1 VEIARTHRN
10 AEIESDQ
17 VPAPKGLPTSMTFF
31 FPAYNEE
38 GNLAPLVEKAL
49 EVLPGFVSD
58 FDIVIVDDGSRD
70 GTEAEARALE
80 LKHPQVRYVRHPQ
93 NRGYGEALRSGFKA
107 CQGEVAFYTD
117 GDNQF
122 DLEELRVAWPVLAG
136 ADVVAGYRIKR
147 ADPWH
152 RLFIAWTYN
161 HVIRVLFSLRVHD
174 VDCAFKLVRKE
185 VVEAVE
191 PMSGGA
197 FFSAEFLLRA
207 HHQGFRVV
215 EVGVHHYP
223 RTVGKPKGA
232 TPKVILRTV
241 RDMLRLRQSLRVRN

>member
-1 VEIARTHRN
+1 VDSA
-10 AEIESDQ
+10 S
-17 VPAPKGLPTSMTFF
+17 KGLPTSITFF

-38 GNLAPLVEKAL
+38 GNLAPMVAKAL
-49 EVLPGFVSD
+49 EVLPGFVPQ

-80 LKHPQVRYVRHPQ
+80 AKHPEVRYVRHAV

-107 CQGEVAFYTD
+107 SRGEVAFYTD
-117 GDNQF
+117 GDQQF
-122 DLEELRVAWPVLAG
+122 DLAELRQAWPVLAG

-147 ADPWH
+147 ADPPH

-161 HVIRVLFSLRVHD
+161 HLIRVLFSLRMHD
-174 VDCAFKLVRKE
+174 VDCAFKLVRRE

-191 PMSGGA
+191 PTSGGA

-207 HHQGFRVV
+207 QHQGFRVV

-232 TPKVILRTV
+232 TPRVILRTV
-241 RDMLRLRQSLRVRN
+241 RDMLALRRLLRVRN

>member
-1 VEIARTHRN
+1 MTQTKTPSREQGRT
-10 AEIESDQ
+10 A
-17 VPAPKGLPTSMTFF
+17 PAAKGLPASMTFF

-38 GNLAPLVEKAL
+38 GNLVAMVDKAL
-49 EVLPGFVSD
+49 GVLPGFVSE

-70 GTEAEARALE
+70 GTEAEGRALE
-80 LKHPQVRYVRHPQ
+80 AGHPEVRYVRHPV

-107 CQGEVAFYTD
+107 SRGEVAFYTD
-117 GDNQF
+117 GDQQF
-122 DLEELRVAWPVLAG
+122 DLDELHQAWPVLAG

-147 ADPWH
+147 ADPLH

-161 HVIRVLFSLRVHD
+161 HLIRVLFSLRMHD
-174 VDCAFKLVRKE
+174 VDCAFKLVRRE
-185 VVEAVE
+185 VIEAVD
-191 PMSGGA
+191 PTSGGA

-223 RTVGKPKGA
+223 RTLGKPKGA

-241 RDMLRLRQSLRVRN
+241 KDMLALRRSLRVRN

>member
-1 VEIARTHRN
+1 MSERAGT
-10 AEIESDQ
+10 S
-17 VPAPKGLPTSMTFF
+17 APKGLPASMTFF

-49 EVLPGFVSD
+49 DVLPGFVPD

-70 GTEAEARALE
+70 GTEAEARGLAAE
-80 LKHPQVRYVRHPQ
+80 HPQVRYVRHPQ

-107 CQGEVAFYTD
+107 CRGEVAFYTD

-122 DLEELRVAWPVLAG
+122 DLEELRIAWPVLAG

-147 ADPWH
+147 ADPLH

-191 PMSGGA
+191 PTSGGA

-207 HHQGFRVV
+207 NHQGFRVV

-232 TPKVILRTV
+232 TPRVILRTV
-241 RDMLRLRQSLRVRN
+241 RDMLGLRRSLRVRN

>member
-1 VEIARTHRN
+1 VDSA
-10 AEIESDQ
+10 S
-17 VPAPKGLPTSMTFF
+17 KGLPTSMTYF

-38 GNLAPLVEKAL
+38 GNLAPMVAKAL
-49 EVLPGFVSD
+49 EVLPGFVPQ
-58 FDIVIVDDGSRD
+58 FDIVIVDDGSGD

-80 LKHPQVRYVRHPQ
+80 AKHPEVRYVRHAV

-107 CQGEVAFYTD
+107 SRGEVAFYTD
-117 GDNQF
+117 GDQQF
-122 DLEELRVAWPVLAG
+122 DLAELRQAWPVLAG

-147 ADPWH
+147 ADPPH

-161 HVIRVLFSLRVHD
+161 HLIRVLFSLRMHD
-174 VDCAFKLVRKE
+174 VDCAFKLVRRE
-185 VVEAVE
+185 VIKAVE
-191 PMSGGA
+191 PTSGGA

-207 HHQGFRVV
+207 QHQGFRVV

-232 TPKVILRTV
+232 TPRVILRTV
-241 RDMLRLRQSLRVRN
+241 RDMLALRRLLRVRN

>member
-1 VEIARTHRN
+1 MDIVQADP
-10 AEIESDQ
+10 AE
-17 VPAPKGLPTSMTFF
+17 VGPGRAPAPKGLPTSMTFF

-49 EVLPGFVSD
+49 KVLPGFVPD

-70 GTEAEARALE
+70 GTETEARALE
-80 LKHPQVRYVRHPQ
+80 VEHPEVRYVRHPQ
-93 NRGYGEALRSGFKA
+93 NLGYGEALRSGFKA
-107 CQGEVAFYTD
+107 CRGEVAFYTD

-122 DLEELRVAWPVLAG
+122 DLDELRLAWPVLAG

-174 VDCAFKLVRKE
+174 VDCAFKLVRRE
-185 VVEAVE
+185 VVETVE
-191 PMSGGA
+191 PTSGGA

-215 EVGVHHYP
+215 EIGVHHYP
-223 RTVGKPKGA
+223 RRVGKPKGA

-241 RDMLRLRQSLRVRN
+241 RDMLMLRRSLRVRN

>member
-1 VEIARTHRN
+1 MTELETQSRDAGRGASAI
-10 AEIESDQ
+10 
-17 VPAPKGLPTSMTFF
+17 KGLPTSMTFF

-38 GNLAPLVEKAL
+38 GNLAPMVEKAL
-49 EVLPGFVSD
+49 EVLPGFVSE

-80 LKHPQVRYVRHPQ
+80 AKHPEVRYVRHPV

-107 CQGEVAFYTD
+107 SRGEVAFYTD
-117 GDNQF
+117 GDQQF
-122 DLEELRVAWPVLAG
+122 DLEELHQAWPVLAG

-147 ADPWH
+147 ADPPH

-161 HVIRVLFSLRVHD
+161 HVIRVLFSLRMHD
-174 VDCAFKLVRKE
+174 VDCAFKLVRRE

-191 PMSGGA
+191 PTSGGA

-241 RDMLRLRQSLRVRN
+241 RDMLALRGSLRVRN